1 MAHVRCRDAAKSG
14 KNPALSRNGDVSSE
28 NESGRLNQC
37 LARRFSRKK
46 RCVAGFLSLRPRTKG
61 DPPMKKILF
70 LFFGL
75 LMFAACGT
83 NDSTDSATQQATF
96 EPTATSSLAT
106 EVPDESG
113 QTAEPDETEEALTDT
128 ETDEALAESYP
139 RAIVSLSPTATEMLF
154 AIGAGPQVIAV
165 DNYSYYPPEAPVV
178 EDLSGWN
185 PNVEAIASFEP
196 DLVVLSDSGI
206 QEELELL
213 GIDVYVASAATDLD
227 GVYNQISEIG
237 AITGNTESASGVIA
251 QMKEQIGQIVAAIEM
266 PSETLTYYHELDDTL
281 YSVTS
286 STFIGQIYAMT
297 GLENIADPADEDGT
311 SWGYPQ
317 LNEEFILEADPDIIF
332 YADAECCAQTKDT
345 ISARPGWSA
354 LSAVRNGNIFE
365 MDNDIS
371 SRWGPRLVEFLQ
383 IVSSAVAT
391 VNE

>member
-1 MAHVRCRDAAKSG
+1 
-14 KNPALSRNGDVSSE
+14 
-28 NESGRLNQC
+28 
-37 LARRFSRKK
+37 
-46 RCVAGFLSLRPRTKG
+46 
-61 DPPMKKILF
+61 MKKILF

-75 LMFAACGT
+75 LVFAACGT
-83 NDSTDSATQQATF
+83 DDPKDSATQQATF

-106 EVPDESG
+106 EVPDESD
-113 QTAEPDETEEALTDT
+113 QTDEPDETEEAHTDT
-128 ETDEALAESYP
+128 QTDEALAESYP

-165 DNYSYYPPEAPVV
+165 DNYSYHPPEAPVV

-196 DLVVLSDSGI
+196 DLVLLSDSGI

-227 GVYNQISEIG
+227 GVYSQINEIG
-237 AITGNTESASGVIA
+237 AITGNRESASSVVA
-251 QMKEQIGQIVAAIEM
+251 QMKDEIGQIVAAIEM

-317 LNEEFILEADPDIIF
+317 LSEEFILEADPDIIF

-391 VNE
+391 VNERQ